1 MVAKLQNLS
10 AFTKVSLVLVA
21 LAYLLQV
28 VTPLRLVYDGI
39 DYLLQASSAID
50 GNGFRV
56 HGAEPMR
63 PPGYP
68 ALIFLLAKAGMGN
81 SWAIVALNCL
91 LLGVG
96 CWVCYLLLRRSLQL
110 KGEVAQL
117 ICLLTLLSSVMVR
130 NVTYPLSDISYFC
143 ASSIC
148 LLALLHAETDAQTG
162 RFWRLI
168 LVLPLAFFCIELR
181 TIGIA
186 LIPAFLWVAIGG
198 DAGARKTVQW
208 LRQRKLALWV
218 VMLLLVTVTIGII
231 TLHRVF
237 QQSAYIRFNLA
248 ILERRGVLATIVFDL
263 LAHTTEWGELILN
276 VTVAKIPS
284 LFHPAL
290 PGVGLL
296 PLLLCGTGIWL
307 RRGKL
312 ASLDLYVVAYSCV
325 VLAYPWC
332 DSRLWL
338 PVLPFLMGYVWLGAM
353 HFVPAEKMRAVSVGY
368 CAFYCLVGVVALGYS
383 TRITLAGPRFPDLYG
398 DGRLTATYRMAFLGE
413 IPRDAKAI
421 NQDALYLLRRYDW
434 RLTATSHA
442 EKKDLPPRY

>member
-1 MVAKLQNLS
+1 MQSRLAS
-10 AFTKVSLVLVA
+10 FTKVSLAVVSM
-21 LAYLLQV
+21 AYVLQV
-28 VTPLRLVYDGI
+28 VTPLRLVNDGI

-50 GNGFRV
+50 GQGFRV

-68 ALIFLLAKAGMGN
+68 ALIFLLAKAGIAK

-96 CWVCYLLLRRSLQL
+96 CWVGYVVLRRSLQL

-117 ICLLTLLSSVMVR
+117 ICLFTLLSSVTVR

-148 LLALLHAETDAQTG
+148 LLALLHAETDAQTR
-162 RFWRLI
+162 RFGRLI

-181 TIGIA
+181 TIGMA
-186 LIPAFLWVAIGG
+186 LIPAFLWAAI
-198 DAGARKTVQW
+198 AGAGGAQKTVQW
-208 LRQRKLALWV
+208 LRQRGLTSWA
-218 VMLLLVTVTIGII
+218 VMALLVAVTIGIL
-231 TLHRVF
+231 TVRRVF
-237 QQSAYIRFNLA
+237 LHSAYVRFNLSMV
-248 ILERRGVLATIVFDL
+248 ERRGVLATIVFDL
-263 LAHTTEWGELILN
+263 LAHTTEWGEMILN
-276 VTVAKIPS
+276 VTVAKVPS
-284 LFHPAL
+284 LLHPAL
-290 PGVGLL
+290 AVVGLL

-307 RRGKL
+307 RRRKL
-312 ASLDLYVVAYSCV
+312 DSLDLYVVAYSCI

-353 HFVPAEKMRAVSVGY
+353 HFVPAEKIRAVSVGY
-368 CAFYCLVGVVALGYS
+368 CALFCLVGVAALGYS

-398 DGRLTATYRMAFLGE
+398 DGRLAATYRMAFQGE
-413 IPRDAKAI
+413 IPKDAKAI
-421 NQDALYLLRRYDW
+421 DQDALYLLRRYEW
-434 RLTATSHA
+434 RLTTTRHA
-442 EKKDLPPRY
+442 ETIDNR